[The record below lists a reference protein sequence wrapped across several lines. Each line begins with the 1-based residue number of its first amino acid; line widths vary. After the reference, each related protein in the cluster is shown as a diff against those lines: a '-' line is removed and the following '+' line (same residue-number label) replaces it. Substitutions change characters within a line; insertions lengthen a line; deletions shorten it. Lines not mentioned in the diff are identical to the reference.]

1 MAMGSCGVLCG
12 PEWHCSSSSSSSV
25 LKPEASPCQLPRLS
39 HGVSP
44 AEGKL
49 RESGS
54 QLPASCRQNC
64 IRASSGFPQSLQ
76 REHIQLPRIREGERD
91 TEEKRETFISCLG
104 WEALGFELPLILWV
118 GKINTDPLE
127 IIQVT
132 KMNPWARA
140 LPGRDTSRK
149 ALGWSAV
156 EGKGRSQAGER
167 PWISISLPCV
177 LFSGCHSSF

>member
-12 PEWHCSSSSSSSV
+12 PEWHCNNSSSSSV

-64 IRASSGFPQSLQ
+64 ITASSGFPQSLQ
-76 REHIQLPRIREGERD
+76 REHIQLPRKREGERD

-104 WEALGFELPLILWV
+104 WEALGFELPLISWV

-149 ALGWSAV
+149 ALGWSSV
-156 EGKGRSQAGER
+156 ERKGRSQAGER
-167 PWISISLPCV
+167 PWISISLSCV
-177 LFSGCHSSF
+177 LYFGCHSSF